1 MEENLKKNGIKAK
14 IQYKFDNLMA
24 KGSIALVGVLFLAT
38 AVVSILVGL
47 LLIISGSGGEGL
59 GSNVWLS
66 IMHIIDAG
74 TITGAETDRTDF
86 IILMSIAT
94 ICGLFVTSI
103 LIGII
108 TTGFESKLETL
119 RKGNSRVIEE
129 NHTVIL
135 GFSSNIYTII
145 SELILANESEKNPK
159 IVILAKEDKEE
170 VEVLIANHVKD
181 FKNTKIICRTG
192 SIYDVNMLEKCSLE
206 TSKSIIVNESQD
218 FNVVK
223 CVIAVNSYLKEHGI
237 EGQLPFIVCTVRSKS
252 NFNAIQNISLGNVE
266 VLIVDD
272 FIARIIAQTCRQP
285 GLTNVLFELF
295 DFDGDELY
303 FEKFT
308 EICGKEFG
316 EVLLSFEK
324 AIVFGYKRG
333 DEIKLNP
340 HPKTVLQKD
349 DELILLMADNGSE
362 SPKEYICKGD
372 LSAVASQKNIEG
384 SPETVAVIGTNR
396 LLNKVI
402 LELDDFAVRDSKLL
416 LVNPGATKEDVP
428 VIDRLKNI
436 SIQFMDM
443 NIEDVDQLNKLME
456 NDIDYILLLSDD
468 EKEEEESDART
479 LVSLINIRD
488 IIKREKRELSITSEL
503 RVVQN
508 QKLAQITKVNDLV
521 IGSDIINLLMS
532 QISENRNLTKVFR
545 EILDAEGSEI
555 YITPAMKH
563 IETNEA
569 LTFYDIT
576 RVMAEKGQIA
586 VGYKKVVGESFEII
600 TNPKK
605 SDILKLEDKDGII
618 VLANG

>member
-1 MEENLKKNGIKAK
+1 
-14 IQYKFDNLMA
+14 MA

-38 AVVSILVGL
+38 AIVATLVGV
-47 LLIISGSGGEGL
+47 LLIIFGNDGEGL
-59 GSNVWLS
+59 GANVWLS

-135 GFSSNIYTII
+135 GFNSNIYTLI
-145 SELILANESEKNPK
+145 SELIKANESEKKPK
-159 IVILAKEDKEE
+159 IVILAKEDKDE
-170 VEVLIANHVKD
+170 VEALIANHIKD

-192 SIYDVNMLEKCSLE
+192 SIFDINMLEKCSLE
-206 TSKSIIVNESQD
+206 TCKSIIVNESED

-223 CVIAVNSYLKEHGI
+223 CVIAISSYLKENGR
-237 EGQLPFIVCTVRSKS
+237 EEQLPFVVCTVKSKS
-252 NFNAIQNISLGNVE
+252 SFNAIQNISLGNVE

-303 FEKFT
+303 FENYP
-308 EICGKEFG
+308 ELAGKEFG
-316 EVLLSFEK
+316 QVLMFFEK

-333 DEIKLNP
+333 ENINLNP
-340 HPKTVLQKD
+340 PCKTILQES
-349 DELILLMADNGSE
+349 DELILLMEDNGAE
-362 SPKEYICKGD
+362 KPKEYIHESTVSLALK
-372 LSAVASQKNIEG
+372 KKIEER
-384 SPETVAVIGTNR
+384 PETVVVIGRNR
-396 LLNKVI
+396 LLNKVL
-402 LELDDFAVRDSKLL
+402 LELDDFVVEDSKVI
-416 LVNPGATKEDVP
+416 LVDQGIKAGEVTVQS
-428 VIDRLKNI
+428 RLKNLE
-436 SIQFMDM
+436 IQLMD
-443 NIEDVDQLNKLME
+443 IDVGEIDQLNKLME
-456 NDIDYILLLSDD
+456 YDIDYILLLSDD
-468 EKEEEESDART
+468 MKEEEESDART
-479 LVSLINIRD
+479 LVNLINIRD
-488 IIKREKRELSITSEL
+488 IIQKEKRKFSITSEL

-508 QKLAQITKVNDLV
+508 QKLARITRVNDLV
-521 IGSDIINLLMS
+521 IGSDIINLLMT
-532 QISENRNLTKVFR
+532 QISENRSLAKVFR
-545 EILDAEGSEI
+545 EILDEDGSEI
-555 YITPAMKH
+555 YITPADNH
-563 IETNEA
+563 IETKEE
-569 LTFYDIT
+569 LSFYEIT
-576 RVMAEKGQIA
+576 KAMAEKGYIP
-586 VGYKKVVGESFEII
+586 VGYKKRIGESFEII

-605 SDILKLEDKDGII
+605 SDRIKFEEGDGII